1 MMSKKV
7 SSIMWFGIAI
17 QSLLVLAKNDGLYPS
32 SKIAD
37 KLNSESA
44 FLRKI
49 LSHLVKAG
57 LIQAKEGRD
66 GGYSL
71 AKEPDQIVLA
81 DIYAAIKSEPFS
93 KGFLD
98 VDNKQCFDQSSL
110 IALCNLKN
118 EMESWIISGLKEK
131 TLADL
136 LSDK

>member
-1 MMSKKV
+1 MSKKV
-7 SSIMWFGIAI
+7 SSIMWFSIAI
-17 QSLLVLAKNDGLYPS
+17 QALLVLAKNDGLYPS
-32 SKIAD
+32 SKLAD
-37 KLNSESA
+37 KLDSESA

-49 LSHLVKAG
+49 LSNLVKAG

-71 AKEPDQIVLA
+71 AKEPNQIVLA

-98 VDNKQCFDQSSL
+98 VNSKECFDPSCL
-110 IALCNLKN
+110 IALCNLKT
-118 EMESWIISGLKEK
+118 EMESWIINGLKEK

-136 LSDK
+136 LSDE